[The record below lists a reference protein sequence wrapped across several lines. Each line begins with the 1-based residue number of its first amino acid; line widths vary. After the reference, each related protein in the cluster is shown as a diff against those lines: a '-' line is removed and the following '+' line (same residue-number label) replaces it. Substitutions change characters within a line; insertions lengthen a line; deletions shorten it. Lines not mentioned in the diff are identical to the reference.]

1 MDYRDNP
8 QRLATHQTRWTTFT
22 PPRWT
27 KFAPPLTLASIPP
40 SDGGQS
46 INKILTKLSYANE
59 RSDMVRLAKAAGFVE
74 SDVPVKDVM
83 FGVAP
88 SSLRCGV
95 DEDVSS
101 LHDLV
106 IFRKVDPENP
116 FDLF

>member
-1 MDYRDNP
+1 M
-8 QRLATHQTRWTTFT
+8 
-22 PPRWT
+22 
-27 KFAPPLTLASIPP
+27 
-40 SDGGQS
+40 
-46 INKILTKLSYANE
+46 
-59 RSDMVRLAKAAGFVE
+59 AKAAGFVE

-88 SSLRCGV
+88 SSLRCEV

>member
-1 MDYRDNP
+1 MVEFFAKVSWHSV
-8 QRLATHQTRWTTFT
+8 LANGPARQ
-22 PPRWT
+22 
-27 KFAPPLTLASIPP
+27 
-40 SDGGQS
+40 
-46 INKILTKLSYANE
+46 LSYANE

-88 SSLRCGV
+88 SSLRCEV